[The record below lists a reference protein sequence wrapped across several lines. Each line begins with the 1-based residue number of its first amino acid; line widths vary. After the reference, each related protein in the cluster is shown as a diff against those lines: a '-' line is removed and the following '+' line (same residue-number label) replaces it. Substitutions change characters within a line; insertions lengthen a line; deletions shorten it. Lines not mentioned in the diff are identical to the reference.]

1 MPRMKPTQVIEQRI
15 SLSNWERK
23 WIEEQE
29 NYLKTRVN
37 VAMVG
42 VALIPVAAI
51 GGLGLLGYGIYR
63 GLNSFSFGDAKTIVK
78 GAGEDYFDWVIEN
91 HLFTRVGRAIN
102 NAFS

>member
-51 GGLGLLGYGIYR
+51 GGLGLLG
-63 GLNSFSFGDAKTIVK
+63 
-78 GAGEDYFDWVIEN
+78 
-91 HLFTRVGRAIN
+91 
-102 NAFS
+102 